1 MMDYFRLYMVASP
14 IFQGDDIAKQI
25 NIAKGACPE
34 HVYIGLS
41 PALCS
46 QY

>member
-1 MMDYFRLYMVASP
+1 MMDYFRLYKVSSP
-14 IFQGDDIAKQI
+14 ISQGDDIAKQI
-25 NIAKGACPE
+25 NIAKGARPE
-34 HVYIGLS
+34 HVYIGLP